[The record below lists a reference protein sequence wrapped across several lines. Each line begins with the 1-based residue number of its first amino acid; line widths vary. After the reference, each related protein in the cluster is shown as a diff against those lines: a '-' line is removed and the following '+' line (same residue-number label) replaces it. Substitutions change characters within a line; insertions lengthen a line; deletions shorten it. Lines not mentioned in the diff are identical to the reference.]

1 MRVAQKSNMK
11 IDQRPPTTPWKTGLV
26 TAQQVEAY
34 QKAIGPLQEGFAA
47 AKAARQG
54 IFKWM
59 KGRSSPQSA

>member
-1 MRVAQKSNMK
+1 MRAAQRSNMK

-26 TAQQVEAY
+26 TVEQVETY
-34 QKAIGPLQEGFAA
+34 QKAIGPLQEGITA

-59 KGRSSPQSA
+59 KGRSSPQAI